1 MVYELTNLLSSLYT
15 QRMKKLFSF
24 ENVFRNVK
32 SHVANSLPSR
42 VWDWQAVALVIVLVQ
57 ISSTR
62 LTISEWVP
70 DLDITQ
76 KISLYAVIL
85 GLVLGYSSFNRK
97 HTIWAVIE
105 YGILIIPM
113 QLLIATE
120 RTDVYYDDM
129 RNLFL
134 RIFDAISLFIKN
146 QPVYDTLFFVML
158 TSIGFWL
165 LGAYAGYRLTRHQN
179 FLDVVLGPGL
189 VVLLVQLYDP
199 WVPLRAWGL
208 AIYIFVALALL
219 GRINYLENKTKWKKR
234 NVFTSSDTEWEFSRS
249 VLSSA
254 ALAVFIAWALPG
266 ALSNVKPVSEA
277 WKDFTKP
284 IMERLSDAVSAL
296 DSPYNVTTTG
306 DFYGTKLKL
315 GTSAPISDT
324 PVFYVTPENSD
335 TKILRYY
342 WRGRVYDQYEDGQWT
357 NTSSMGQIFNPQD
370 QEMNLVDEL
379 TRVEMNFMITMNFP
393 KQDLLYAPSEI
404 IWVNKEGRIEFQ
416 PLDDNIREVQ
426 AWFADPSL
434 VAGDRYEVRALIAN
448 PTIQELRFAGT
459 DYPAWVTERYLQV
472 PPKMEAQ
479 LKELAE
485 EITAQYPT
493 SFEKAQAITSFL
505 RREIEYQSTITEMP
519 PQGEDPLL
527 WVLFDHKKGFCM
539 YYASAEVLMLR
550 TIGIPARMAVG
561 FAEGEFDEQRDRYT
575 VARLN
580 SHAWPEVYFPGIG
593 WVEFE
598 PTGNQDPLNRP
609 LGEVSNTTNND
620 GLIQPSSPI
629 LENGELENLPGFDP
643 TLNDDENLPATQDAN
658 PLRNFLLPALTI
670 LLFSAAIFLIWRYS
684 ITDRLP
690 VYLAE
695 RYTKSG
701 ARPPHWLSRWAQW
714 AKLLPIERAFH
725 AINSNL
731 RRLGYTQ
738 PGYKTPAERANTL
751 ITILPSAEDAIKE
764 LALQYQTA
772 LFTSR
777 TANLSSAR
785 RASLKITFEA
795 LRIRILKYKDYR
807 KRRYN

>member
-1 MVYELTNLLSSLYT
+1 
-15 QRMKKLFSF
+15 
-24 ENVFRNVK
+24 
-32 SHVANSLPSR
+32 
-42 VWDWQAVALVIVLVQ
+42 
-57 ISSTR
+57 
-62 LTISEWVP
+62 
-70 DLDITQ
+70 
-76 KISLYAVIL
+76 
-85 GLVLGYSSFNRK
+85 
-97 HTIWAVIE
+97 
-105 YGILIIPM
+105 
-113 QLLIATE
+113 
-120 RTDVYYDDM
+120 
-129 RNLFL
+129 
-134 RIFDAISLFIKN
+134 
-146 QPVYDTLFFVML
+146 
-158 TSIGFWL
+158 
-165 LGAYAGYRLTRHQN
+165 
-179 FLDVVLGPGL
+179 
-189 VVLLVQLYDP
+189 
-199 WVPLRAWGL
+199 
-208 AIYIFVALALL
+208 
-219 GRINYLENKTKWKKR
+219 
-234 NVFTSSDTEWEFSRS
+234 
-249 VLSSA
+249 
-254 ALAVFIAWALPG
+254 
-266 ALSNVKPVSEA
+266 
-277 WKDFTKP
+277 
-284 IMERLSDAVSAL
+284 
-296 DSPYNVTTTG
+296 
-306 DFYGTKLKL
+306 
-315 GTSAPISDT
+315 
-324 PVFYVTPENSD
+324 
-335 TKILRYY
+335 
-342 WRGRVYDQYEDGQWT
+342 
-357 NTSSMGQIFNPQD
+357 
-370 QEMNLVDEL
+370 
-379 TRVEMNFMITMNFP
+379 
-393 KQDLLYAPSEI
+393 
-404 IWVNKEGRIEFQ
+404 
-416 PLDDNIREVQ
+416 
-426 AWFADPSL
+426 
-434 VAGDRYEVRALIAN
+434 
-448 PTIQELRFAGT
+448 
-459 DYPAWVTERYLQV
+459 
-472 PPKMEAQ
+472 
-479 LKELAE
+479 
-485 EITAQYPT
+485 
-493 SFEKAQAITSFL
+493 
-505 RREIEYQSTITEMP
+505 
-519 PQGEDPLL
+519 
-527 WVLFDHKKGFCM
+527 M

-620 GLIQPSSPI
+620 GLIQPNSPI

-731 RRLGYTQ
+731 RRLGHTQ
-738 PGYKTPAERANTL
+738 PGYKTPAERANAL